1 MYINNRNRNKE
12 YFNWNMLL
20 FVSLSSA
27 AMGIY
32 RDGFSSLFPFLQSE
46 FDLTRAQVSL
56 YSTLLY
62 LTSTFFSLISG
73 RLVDIKG
80 TKSSMIFGMLFV
92 GILLIFHSIAPT
104 FYALLILAA
113 ITGIGMS
120 INPSA
125 TNKGITEWFLPR
137 LRNTA
142 TGIWSTSYP
151 IGGAMAASV
160 LPIVGTLI
168 GWRNSVIISGSLI
181 LLCILPIFFF
191 YSNKNSNKKEKKTD
205 FHENKRKA
213 ISFKV
218 GFSELIK
225 NNNLL
230 AVSVFGFFLG
240 ATEGAILT
248 HFTLFLYLDYGL
260 SKGMAGLGFAFC
272 QFGSIFGRLFWG
284 TVCDKFLNANR
295 RKAFLILGSIFF
307 LITIIFGLF
316 LKTINPSIAIL
327 YFLAFLAGCSAR
339 GWDGLFFPSVTE
351 IVKEEQVGM
360 SVGFSLLFIRT
371 GILLSPPIF
380 GYIADIRGNY
390 DFSWL
395 LLGLMMFLTS
405 FVQYIFFIKKSRK
418 N

>member
-1 MYINNRNRNKE
+1 
-12 YFNWNMLL
+12 
-20 FVSLSSA
+20 
-27 AMGIY
+27 
-32 RDGFSSLFPFLQSE
+32 
-46 FDLTRAQVSL
+46 
-56 YSTLLY
+56 
-62 LTSTFFSLISG
+62 
-73 RLVDIKG
+73 
-80 TKSSMIFGMLFV
+80 
-92 GILLIFHSIAPT
+92 
-104 FYALLILAA
+104 
-113 ITGIGMS
+113 
-120 INPSA
+120 
-125 TNKGITEWFLPR
+125 
-137 LRNTA
+137 
-142 TGIWSTSYP
+142 
-151 IGGAMAASV
+151 
-160 LPIVGTLI
+160 
-168 GWRNSVIISGSLI
+168 
-181 LLCILPIFFF
+181 
-191 YSNKNSNKKEKKTD
+191 
-205 FHENKRKA
+205 
-213 ISFKV
+213 
-218 GFSELIK
+218 
-225 NNNLL
+225 
-230 AVSVFGFFLG
+230 
-240 ATEGAILT
+240 
-248 HFTLFLYLDYGL
+248 
-260 SKGMAGLGFAFC
+260 MAGLGFAFC